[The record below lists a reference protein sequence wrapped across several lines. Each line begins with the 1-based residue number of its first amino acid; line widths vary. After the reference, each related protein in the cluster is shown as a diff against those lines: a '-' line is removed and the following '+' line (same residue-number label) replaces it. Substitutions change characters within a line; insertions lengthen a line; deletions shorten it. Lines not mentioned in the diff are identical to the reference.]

1 MKSRTHE
8 ASVQC
13 CCSQIK
19 ASACMLQN
27 ALPSLALASLHQAPD
42 TSHGSCTSQH
52 DIAADELQWL
62 WEEAQAA
69 MQDSVP
75 STSDALSADQ
85 KQPPQQPVQSDMA
98 ALKFPLTAPSC
109 SIKSETTMAGE
120 LSQVRKQCQA
130 CRAVLMLIVHPG
142 TVTSGDLLTTF
153 QSHVFGTLPLRT
165 VYCCANCLLGQPGV
179 FGGLLADSPL
189 LLLAACSLPE
199 FCYCN
204 IIASSQYFLLCQ
216 TKNTFWAA

>member
-13 CCSQIK
+13 CCSQIN

-27 ALPSLALASLHQAPD
+27 ALPSLALTSLHQAPD

-69 MQDSVP
+69 MQDSFP
-75 STSDALSADQ
+75 SSSDALSADQ
-85 KQPPQQPVQSDMA
+85 KQPAQQPVQSDTA

-109 SIKSETTMAGE
+109 SMTSETTMAGE
-120 LSQVRKQCQA
+120 LSQVRKQCQP
-130 CRAVLMLIVHPG
+130 CRAVLMLIVHLG
-142 TVTSGDLLTTF
+142 TMTSGDLLTIF
-153 QSHVFGTLPLRT
+153 QCHVFGTLPLRT
-165 VYCCANCLLGQPGV
+165 VYCCANGLLGQAGV
-179 FGGLLADSPL
+179 FALPL
-189 LLLAACSLPE
+189 GRLPTVSLGCMLP
-199 FCYCN
+199 
-204 IIASSQYFLLCQ
+204 A
-216 TKNTFWAA
+216 